1 MAVPMPATL
10 EHEGDDV
17 YRVKASGTL
26 RKSELD
32 AVQGTVAP
40 ALARGKVRLLIVL
53 EHFDGWERGADWNDV
68 RFYERHGQNV
78 ERIAIVGDEKWRA
91 DAQVFLLAG
100 LRAAPVRF
108 FTADELEQ
116 ARGWLSL

>member
-1 MAVPMPATL
+1 MPATI
-10 EHEGDDV
+10 EHEGDEV
-17 YRVKASGTL
+17 YRVSASGTL
-26 RKSELD
+26 RKAELD

-53 EHFDGWERGADWNDV
+53 EQFEGWERGADWNDV
-68 RFYERHGQNV
+68 RFYERHGENV

-100 LRAAPVRF
+100 LRVAPVRCF
-108 FTADELEQ
+108 ASGELDQ

>member
-1 MAVPMPATL
+1 MPATL

-17 YRVKASGTL
+17 YLVKASGML
-26 RKSELD
+26 AKSELE
-32 AVQGTVAP
+32 AVEAAMVP
-40 ALARGKVRLLIVL
+40 VLARGKIRLLILL
-53 EHFDGWERGADWNDV
+53 ERFEGWKRGDDWSDMH
-68 RFYERHGQNV
+68 FYETHGASV
-78 ERIAIVGDEKWRA
+78 ERIAIVGEEKWRA

-108 FTADELEQ
+108 FGAGELEQ

>member
-1 MAVPMPATL
+1 MPATI

-17 YRVKASGTL
+17 YRINASGTL

-40 ALARGKVRLLIVL
+40 ALERGQVRLLIVL
-53 EHFDGWERGADWNDV
+53 EHFQGWERGADWNDM

-78 ERIAIVGDEKWRA
+78 ERIAIVGEDKWRA
-91 DAQVFLLAG
+91 EAQLFLLAG

-108 FTADELEQ
+108 FAAGEVEQ

>member
-1 MAVPMPATL
+1 MPATL
-10 EHEGDDV
+10 EHEGDNV
-17 YRVKASGTL
+17 FRVNASGTL
-26 RKSELD
+26 RKAELD
-32 AVQGTVAP
+32 AVQGGVAP

-53 EHFDGWERGADWNDV
+53 EEFQGWERGADWNDV

-100 LRAAPVRF
+100 LRAAPVRYF
-108 FTADELEQ
+108 AAGELEQ